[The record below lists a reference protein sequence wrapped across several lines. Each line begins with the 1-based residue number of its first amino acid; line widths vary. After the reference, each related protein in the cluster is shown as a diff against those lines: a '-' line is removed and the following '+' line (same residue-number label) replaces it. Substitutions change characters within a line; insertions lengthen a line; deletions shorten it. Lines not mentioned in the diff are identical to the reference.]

1 MRSLQ
6 SRAVAQTICG
16 LAAVAALMMEGV
28 ALAQQSLPS
37 APVVKDPKS
46 QTRERQDR
54 EATLRSAEVGA
65 ALDKAKEHRVAID
78 IEQIKQDYKRIQI
91 LRNEMAHIVLANQP
105 FDYKLIAEKAEAV
118 GKSADRLK
126 TRLMPKAA
134 EPKAAEP
141 KAPEAK
147 PTAQKNQLALNQVE
161 IKGAL
166 VRLCKLIDHFV
177 ENPALKNPD
186 VTNAQHATQAEGD
199 LLSIIELSSNVKR
212 SAEKLKSSR

>member
-1 MRSLQ
+1 MRSQ
-6 SRAVAQTICG
+6 QYRFVAQAICS
-16 LAAVAALMMEGV
+16 LAAIAILLMQSA

-65 ALDKAKEHRVAID
+65 ALDKAKDRRMQID

-91 LRNEMAHIVLANQP
+91 LRNEMAHIVLDHKP
-105 FDYKLIAEKAEAV
+105 FDYKAISERAEAV

-126 TRLMPKAA
+126 THLLPKAA
-134 EPKAAEP
+134 EQ
-141 KAPEAK
+141 K
-147 PTAQKNQLALNQVE
+147 PTSQKNQVEFNQAE
-161 IKGAL
+161 MKSAL

-177 ENPALKNPD
+177 ENPMLKNPD
-186 VTNAQHATQAEGD
+186 VTNAQQAIQAGND
-199 LLSIIELSSNVKR
+199 LLSIIELSSHVRR
-212 SAEKLKSSR
+212 SAEKLKPSR

>member
-1 MRSLQ
+1 MRSQ
-6 SRAVAQTICG
+6 QYRFVAQVICG
-16 LAAVAALMMEGV
+16 LAAMASLLMQSA

-65 ALDKAKEHRVAID
+65 ALDRAKDRRMQID

-91 LRNEMAHIVLANQP
+91 LRNEMAHIVLANKP
-105 FDYKLIAEKAEAV
+105 FDYKAISERAEAV

-126 TRLMPKAA
+126 MRLIPKTA
-134 EPKAAEP
+134 E
-141 KAPEAK
+141 
-147 PTAQKNQLALNQVE
+147 QKQTSQKSLVEFNQGE
-161 IKGAL
+161 MKSAL

-177 ENPALKNPD
+177 ENPMLKNPD
-186 VTNAQHATQAEGD
+186 VTNAQQAIEAGND
-199 LLSIIELSSNVKR
+199 LLSIIELSSNVRR
-212 SAEKLKSSR
+212 SAEKLKTSR

>member
-1 MRSLQ
+1 MRSPR
-6 SRAVAQTICG
+6 SRALAQAICG
-16 LAAVAALMMEGV
+16 LAAAAALLAGG
-28 ALAQQSLPS
+28 AAPAQQTLPS

-65 ALDKAKEHRVAID
+65 GLDKAKEHRVEVD
-78 IEQIKQDYKRIQI
+78 IEQIKQDYRRIQI
-91 LRNEMAHIVLANQP
+91 LRNEVAHIALANQP
-105 FDYKLIAEKAEAV
+105 LDYKVIAEKAEAV

-126 TRLMPKAA
+126 ARLMPKAA
-134 EPKAAEP
+134 ESKPA
-141 KAPEAK
+141 EAK
-147 PTAQKNQLALNQVE
+147 PAAQKNQPEFNQAE
-161 IKGAL
+161 IKSAL

-186 VTNAQHATQAEGD
+186 VTSAQHAAQADND
-199 LLSIIELSSNVKR
+199 LLSIIELSGNVRR

>member
-16 LAAVAALMMEGV
+16 LAAVAALLMEGA
-28 ALAQQSLPS
+28 ALAQQSLPN

-65 ALDKAKEHRVAID
+65 ALDKAKEHRAEVD

-134 EPKAAEP
+134 EPKAAE
-141 KAPEAK
+141 AK
-147 PTAQKNQLALNQVE
+147 PTAQKNQMAFNQVE

-186 VTNAQHATQAEGD
+186 VTNAQHASQAEGD

>member
-1 MRSLQ
+1 MQSQ
-6 SRAVAQTICG
+6 PSRAVAQAICG
-16 LAAVAALMMEGV
+16 LAAAAALLMEGA

-65 ALDKAKEHRVAID
+65 GLDKAREHRVEVD
-78 IEQIKQDYKRIQI
+78 IEQIKQDYRRIQI
-91 LRNEMAHIVLANQP
+91 LRNEVAHMVLDNQP

-134 EPKAAEP
+134 ESKAA
-141 KAPEAK
+141 EAK
-147 PTAQKNQLALNQVE
+147 PTAQKNQLEFNQVE

-166 VRLCKLIDHFV
+166 VRLCKLIDRFV

-186 VTNAQHATQAEGD
+186 VTNAQQALQAEGD
-199 LLSIIELSSNVKR
+199 LLRIIELSGNVKR